1 MEKFS
6 YETNGYN
13 REEVNQFVR
22 HVIEETEDIIKK
34 CGNQQNEITRLK
46 EKLASYETLEDTM
59 KKTLLNAEKVSD
71 NVKRL
76 AREEADFVIEDAKHN
91 ASRIVN
97 EALLKAEKI
106 EQEADL
112 LKRNIQ
118 IFKRKFKIIVEQQEA
133 IVEEI
138 ETLELEE

>member
-1 MEKFS
+1 MEKFN

-13 REEVNQFVR
+13 REEVNHFVED
-22 HVIEETEDIIKK
+22 VIKETEAIIKK
-34 CGNQQNEITRLK
+34 CATQKEEIARLK
-46 EKLASYETLEDTM
+46 EKLSHYETLEDTM
-59 KKTLLNAEKVSD
+59 KKALLNAEKASD

-112 LKRNIQ
+112 LQKNIK
-118 IFKRKFKIIVEQQEA
+118 IFKRKLKIIVAQQEA

-138 ETLELEE
+138 ETLELGE